1 LGNKKEEFLK
11 MKRIRTLCIVA
22 LLLVSFGGV
31 AFANGQKETAVGS
44 QKAETITL
52 RVVDWSD
59 SSITFREAFNKQFE
73 EKHPGVKVEY
83 TCLTVDQFK
92 NTIITM
98 IKSGDGPDLF
108 PIPSGMTLSTALKEE
123 WYQSM
128 SPYLSEDFLETINPE
143 AFADGITMD
152 DGQIYTFPENAPLIN
167 SLFFY
172 NKDVLDAAGVTTLPR
187 TYSEFRAVCK
197 QVTDA
202 GKGQYYGLIEGGI
215 QLNRL
220 ETLARAFASMAGGK
234 LAPPSAVLTV
244 NGESNLN
251 SPQMKGALEF
261 LSNLVA
267 DGTVHPDTVS
277 INAPTAR
284 EMFAQGQAAFLMQG
298 MWCIPTWGNTY
309 PDMNYGVIAP
319 PVPDGQTVTYGCQ
332 AAALAPWMGV
342 YKQSKHP
349 ELAAEYMKALYSEEY
364 GYQAAQVKAGNS
376 ISLVSA
382 VNDKTMSNK
391 AQIEFYQAAK
401 ANTRIVPIATTR
413 DEKAF
418 GFYAEV
424 KDVTPS
430 LGSIVQGVLAQSFKD
445 YGKKLDT
452 LNASSVAEW
461 KRAASAIGLD
471 YSVFEFPNWD
481 LSKNYTDADYAALK

>member
-1 LGNKKEEFLK
+1 MCL
-11 MKRIRTLCIVA
+11 VA
-22 LLLVSFGGV
+22 VLLVSLSTL
-31 AFANGQKETAVGS
+31 AFANGQKEAGVES
-44 QKAETITL
+44 AKAETITL

-59 SSITFREAFNKQFE
+59 STATLREAFNKKFE
-73 EKHPGVKVEY
+73 EAHPGVKVEY

-128 SPYLSEDFLETINPE
+128 SPYLSEDFLETINPD
-143 AFADGITMD
+143 AFAQGITMD
-152 DGQIYTFPENAPLIN
+152 NGQIYTLPENQPVIH

-197 QVTDA
+197 QVSDA

-220 ETLARAFASMAGGK
+220 EVMARSMASMAGGK
-234 LAPPSAVLTV
+234 VAPTGAVLTV

-261 LSNLVA
+261 LSSLVA
-267 DGTVHPDTVS
+267 DGSVHPDTVS

-298 MWCIPTWGNTY
+298 MWCITTWKNTY

-319 PVPDGQTVTYGCQ
+319 PVPDGQTVDYGCQ
-332 AAALAPWMGV
+332 HGAFAPWMGI
-342 YKQSKHP
+342 YKQSKYP
-349 ELAAEYMKALYSEEY
+349 ELAAEYLEAFYSEDY
-364 GYQAAQVKAGNS
+364 GYQTAAVKSGNS

-382 VNDKTMSNK
+382 VNDKAMTNK
-391 AQIEFYQAAK
+391 AQIEFYKAAK
-401 ANTRIVPIATTR
+401 ENTRIVPIATTR